1 MAYNSALAQITSN
14 TSNIVPKEFIPGKY
28 VNLAY
33 DNIDFKEESSQQT
46 QQTHVTSG
54 IIIQKTSTDP
64 LLINEPPT
72 EQAPLK
78 KKKRYVVAPGNTNT
92 PYAIC
97 SKKTPKFDGP
107 SLDRSTMKPTLED
120 SAIAT
125 ARKLVLVYSLIKRLV
140 GLVIILVI
148 SATCVP

>member
-14 TSNIVPKEFIPGKY
+14 TSNIVTKEFIPGKY
-28 VNLAY
+28 VNLDY

-46 QQTHVTSG
+46 HVTNG

-78 KKKRYVVAPGNTNT
+78 KKQRYVVAPGI
-92 PYAIC
+92 PI
-97 SKKTPKFDGP
+97 PH
-107 SLDRSTMKPTLED
+107 TLF
-120 SAIAT
+120 
-125 ARKLVLVYSLIKRLV
+125 ARKRRQNLMVLF
-140 GLVIILVI
+140 
-148 SATCVP
+148 

>member
-14 TSNIVPKEFIPGKY
+14 TSNIVTKEFIPGKY

-46 QQTHVTSG
+46 HVTNR

-78 KKKRYVVAPGNTNT
+78 KKQRYVVAPGNTNT
-92 PYAIC
+92 PYAIR

-107 SLDRSTMKPTLED
+107 ALDRSTMKPTLED